1 MHRVMVVIVPQLT
14 GYATIRHIAVSLP
27 FVAQLLDHVKY
38 LEPSDMKQQPEGD
51 TEKRRQR
58 APRGPS
64 MKSLV
69 RLAVK
74 CDSAEQLGERLKRR
88 YDRRQRQIERDRLL
102 QD

>member
-1 MHRVMVVIVPQLT
+1 
-14 GYATIRHIAVSLP
+14 
-27 FVAQLLDHVKY
+27 
-38 LEPSDMKQQPEGD
+38 
-51 TEKRRQR
+51 
-58 APRGPS
+58 